1 MSQDRNYTFITTLR
15 GVLTATILLVACN
28 VMMRAQTGV
37 RVKGSV
43 YGGGNLAD
51 VQVNTEVNMSAGTVE
66 GNVFGGGKGV
76 ADNFTCDKAM
86 VGTVDAGDPILHP
99 EGYSDGNT
107 TVTITNGTVQ
117 GDVYGGGEVGRVEMN
132 TTVTIGKAGDTSLTP
147 IVKGHVFGA
156 GAGVET
162 HGYSALV
169 RGNATVTI
177 QGKAQVWQNVH
188 GGGEKASVGRY
199 YVAKDQND
207 VDTYHVRIG
216 MPCYLKAGGKCTVN
230 IQDGAV
236 IGKDGQDDSGDV
248 YGAGQGIR
256 PNWIY
261 DNPPSASYDDRKNY
275 SKRMVNH
282 VDYNETTHE
291 GHNNNDK
298 GKTWDY
304 YVDDDGNEDTR
315 YVWEYFT
322 SNDDYLLYVETLAR
336 ASETDVVIGGKRE
349 TTGESAG
356 NITPSEDAPTIN
368 GSVYGGSESGFV
380 YYGTLVNIPNGTV
393 KGDAFGGGKGLPS
406 FVEAG
411 RVKRNTSLTI
421 SGGAVEGNV
430 YGGGSLGDVGNI
442 DKSDINNYTWTN
454 QDGNPNG
461 TADEEN
467 TGVCT
472 VIMTGGAVGKNG
484 KSTANHASGHVFGA
498 GKGSGD
504 GTYYCEQGMVYKT
517 NVSISKGT
525 VYGNV
530 YGGGQVGRVEN
541 NTTVKIGPDSGEDVA
556 EIKGSVFGAGA
567 GLETHG
573 YSALVRN
580 NTDVTVQ
587 GYAKVRNN
595 VYGGG
600 EIAAVGRYWVRLEPP
615 MDGAPTPPDGT
626 VVGMPYQQRSG
637 GVCTVIVKGHAEI
650 GPSEGAA
657 TEGAGHVFG
666 AGKGVTPHYSPSE
679 SKKMLSTGEL
689 VAFEDDTENH
699 KTAREL
705 YYEFLETLALVTN
718 TSVTIGDN
726 TDASGGVKVKGSV
739 FGGSE
744 NGFVQHNT
752 SVSVQKG
759 STIGSD
765 GSTYGNVYGGGK
777 GLSDFTAA
785 GRVSESSTVAIED
798 GTIWGSVYGGG
809 TYGYVKEN
817 VTVNVTGGE
826 VKKDVYGGGAM
837 AHTNTANWTGSAL
850 VNTYPYHEVT
860 GLTVDESVV
869 TGFFTESSGTYTKIT
884 AADTKAAEGATYYRL
899 ADTKVSL
906 TGGKIVGNAY
916 GGGLGK
922 LGVAVAGVHY
932 TQEEIDAAQEGD
944 PAYGKTTEN
953 WKVEPVAASDGAGAV
968 KAMVYGDVS
977 VNLGDESKTKA
988 TAFTISHYTDE
999 GYTDVV
1005 KSGRVFGC
1013 NNLNGS
1019 PKGNVTVTVYKT
1031 TGPEGS
1037 RTDSDKKTST
1047 NASDHK
1053 YQLAAVYG
1061 GGNLADYIPAETSM
1075 KTKVKIMTCEVSV
1088 QEVYGGGNAAAVPAT
1103 DVLVNGAWEINQVF
1117 GGGNGKDDYFLDEE
1131 WHTNPGA
1138 NVGGDAIT
1146 LLTGGYIHEAYG
1158 GSNSKGTISGD
1169 INISKGTGGECDLTV
1184 VELYG
1189 AGKDADVEGDLIL
1202 VMGCSDTRTE
1212 AVYGCSM
1219 NANVKGNVELTITSG
1234 EYGKVFGGNNKS
1246 GAIFGHIIVNIEE
1259 TGCTPII
1266 IDELYGC
1273 GNDAAYSVYGYY
1285 QDGTIEGTDKPKY
1298 VARTSLTDEH
1308 AAVTFEGK
1316 PHTDPGE
1323 NGYDDPEVNI
1333 YSCTR
1338 IGKVFGGGYGAGA
1351 TVYGNPKV
1359 NINQMLGI
1367 KSDGNGGYITAT
1379 ELGRIGVDKNGSSD
1393 DCGVFGGGNQAK
1405 VFGNTT
1411 INIGTETEVDLH
1423 ASYDKTTG
1431 NYTYI
1436 ENQTVLGANILSSVF
1451 GGGNEA
1457 NVTGDTHVNI
1467 CGTQIV
1473 DQTKE
1478 NGYTDTSVSHSETTG
1493 FAVSIG
1499 NSVYG
1504 GGNKADVEGNTF
1516 VTMADGYVFNGIFGG
1531 GLSGSVGTFTKSY
1544 NSDVTDWG
1552 HTAHANLDDC
1562 IGKPTAC
1569 TSGGTCYVVVSGGQI
1584 GPLEVATH
1592 GMNRTTN
1599 GHGDP
1604 VPQGWVWGAG
1614 CGLVED
1620 PSEEPDTHFK
1630 TYVNNTDVTIKGDA
1644 FILESIIG
1652 GGEFGR
1658 VLGNTL
1664 VKIEG
1669 GQIGVGYNKVTDGK
1683 PVAYTDAQWT
1693 EAEAAVRAGDASR
1706 INAIAAA
1713 MPACSTFP
1721 YTSPY
1726 NTYDPYADLVTGTKP
1741 YPGGSTDNA
1750 TDGKTWIGCVFAGG
1764 SGYMPYTKEDTDGN
1778 ITDYDWVQS
1787 AGWVEGDAEVRI
1799 SGGHILTNVY
1809 GGNENTDV
1817 KGTCRVTMTGGT
1829 VGVPRTVNQILANP
1843 MIGHVFGAGKGDPR
1857 VHFNKVTNVK
1867 DVEINISG
1875 GIVYGSVF
1883 GGGEDGHVLRDVKM
1897 TIDGDAKIG
1906 TWGTTYI
1913 DGNVFGGGRGYSG
1926 DAYTAGNVAGCVK
1939 VDIKGGQILGSVYGG
1954 GQLGSVG
1961 YGLFDATT
1969 NGNPTPGY
1977 GEMRADSDTEEGF
1990 STEGFF
1996 TNGRGHIDLT
2006 ISGGTI
2012 GNSHEFIFPQT
2023 SNIPTGL
2030 STDISAWTDENWTT
2044 WKNHNNI
2051 PKTEFDTSTG
2061 RLSHTKGGNVFAG
2074 GMGRM
2079 YQLDDTTPIS
2089 VVDWWKMGCVKST
2102 KLTIT
2107 GGTIKSTVFGGGE
2120 LGQVVGYHTAKN
2132 AADADVNV
2140 GTEVIISGGTI
2151 GSEIKESGD
2160 VTRFIYGSIFGGGYG
2175 SLVEELVHDA
2185 STNPKKVSYPK
2196 YIAGRVKAG
2205 TKVNMTDGT
2214 VRASVYGGGK
2224 MAAVGES
2231 VVLEETLTDGLT
2243 GDTHVT
2249 ISGGTIGKSGFG
2261 GAKVGNVYG
2270 GGSGHNN
2277 TVRSGHVYGNTNVTI
2292 SGADTRIYHNVYGGG
2307 AYGSVGDFVYSTG
2320 TDAQTG
2326 TQKVNGISNL
2336 HPDHSNSGVA
2346 TVTITGG
2353 TIGVN
2358 GKENGMVFG
2367 SSRGDIN
2374 QPEER
2379 DDHTAWV
2386 YDANVT
2392 IGDANGGPAIK
2403 GSIYGSGENGHT
2415 YNNAVVTINN
2425 GTIGI
2430 PSGEPITSNNGTPDD
2445 ESDDITYEGAAYL
2458 YRGNVYGGGCGTDKY
2473 YADHTQETHDG
2484 NGQLFNPLAGI
2495 VYGNATVNI
2504 NGGTVVRNVYG
2515 AGAMG
2520 SVGKL
2525 NTDGT
2530 VTGGTT
2536 TINISG
2542 GTIGVDGTKGDGNVF
2557 GAARGNVD
2565 AISNEAAL
2573 VRKATDVSITGG
2585 TIKGNVYGGGELG
2598 CVGVY
2603 DISSDYRTFTWKNTD
2618 GTTAANSDNK
2628 NTGICNVIID
2638 GSSAVIN
2645 GHVFGA
2651 GKGKDD
2657 TFWCE
2662 KGIAYS
2668 TNVSIQNGTIAKNVY
2683 GGGEVGRVETDTEV
2697 KVGLAPEEGTSEPTI
2712 NGSVFGGGAG
2722 VETHG
2727 YSALVRGNTT
2737 VTVDQNAHVAHSVYG
2752 GGEIASVGKYG
2763 LDAQNM
2769 PSILQ
2774 GGGYCYV
2781 TVQGNAAIA
2790 EDVFG
2795 AGKGV
2800 TPHFDKDNSDE
2811 TKRSRRMTLKN
2822 DWKERVGADRFTWNY
2837 LPDEAAYSTYLETLA
2852 LATHPEVT
2860 IDGSA
2865 AISGSV
2871 FGGGE
2876 LGLTKGSVVVNIQ
2889 GGTINED
2896 VYGGGKLA
2904 NSNTTSSV
2912 DLDGNGE
2919 IETVHPTTTLNLYGG
2934 LINGDAYGGGLG
2946 QKTGFYD
2953 ANGAIAT
2960 SDIEATVYGNITVN
2974 LGSIETPAIEETPA
2988 VLGPATAF
2996 NIRYEDTGDKD
3007 EANQPIKVV
3016 QSGRVFGCN
3025 NLNGSPQG
3033 NVTVNVYKTVEG
3045 TLEGV
3050 RNTRTASDY
3059 YKLKEDDAGY
3069 VAPTYELAAVYGGGN
3084 LADYTATD
3092 KKASVIIHTC
3102 DVSVQHVYGGGNA
3115 AAVPETD
3122 VLVKGAY
3129 EIEHVFGGGNG
3140 KDMYKRANEW
3150 IPNPGANVLTNTNT
3164 LLIGGYIH
3172 EAYGGSNESGTISG
3186 NVTIN
3191 TDSKDARCV
3200 CDLELVKLYGAGK
3213 NADIDGDL
3221 IVVLDCAPETKT
3233 EEIYGGAEN
3242 ANVRGNVELTIT
3254 SGSFGKVF
3262 GGNNQSGAIF
3272 GHIILNIEETSCRP
3286 IIIDELYGCGN
3297 NAAYSVYGYKE
3308 GTDADGYK
3316 IYVPRTSLDDGV
3328 AVTFNKDE
3336 NQTAH
3341 TTPKYADPQVNIIS
3355 CTSIGKVFGGGYGS
3369 GATVYGNPTVNIN
3382 QIYGKAYDGNA
3393 YTATATTL
3401 GEIGEVFGG
3410 GNEANVVGNTT
3421 VNVGTVSTVQLHQ
3434 SYDKTTG
3441 YSMSGNQTVIGANIT
3456 GNVYGGGNQAEVTGN
3471 TNVNIGRS
3479 VTPTP

>member
-1 MSQDRNYTFITTLR
+1 MAQGVQIHGSVFGGGNAADVKINTTVNI
-15 GVLTATILLVACN
+15 GGGTIDKN
-28 VMMRAQTGV
+28 
-37 RVKGSV
+37 V
-43 YGGGNLAD
+43 YGGGNLGD
-51 VQVNTEVNMSAGTVE
+51 VGIIDKTDEKDGQLTYNYKWKKTDGSTANTAENNKITGE
-66 GNVFGGGKGV
+66 
-76 ADNFTCDKAM
+76 
-86 VGTVDAGDPILHP
+86 
-99 EGYSDGNT
+99 NT
-107 TVTITNGTVQ
+107 NTGICKVTITGGTIGTGVDMSDDGTYANGNVYGAGKGLADTWWCEKAIAYATSVTVSGGTVNGT
-117 GDVYGGGEVGRVEMN
+117 VYGGGQVGRVEDDAK
-132 TTVTIGKAGDTSLTP
+132 VVIGVANATGDTAPTITGS
-147 IVKGHVFGA
+147 VFGA
-156 GAGVET
+156 GAGLYT

-169 RGNATVTI
+169 RGN
-177 QGKAQVWQNVH
+177 
-188 GGGEKASVGRY
+188 S
-199 YVAKDQND
+199 
-207 VDTYHVRIG
+207 
-216 MPCYLKAGGKCTVN
+216 
-230 IQDGAV
+230 
-236 IGKDGQDDSGDV
+236 
-248 YGAGQGIR
+248 
-256 PNWIY
+256 
-261 DNPPSASYDDRKNY
+261 
-275 SKRMVNH
+275 
-282 VDYNETTHE
+282 
-291 GHNNNDK
+291 
-298 GKTWDY
+298 
-304 YVDDDGNEDTR
+304 
-315 YVWEYFT
+315 
-322 SNDDYLLYVETLAR
+322 
-336 ASETDVVIGGKRE
+336 
-349 TTGESAG
+349 
-356 NITPSEDAPTIN
+356 
-368 GSVYGGSESGFV
+368 
-380 YYGTLVNIPNGTV
+380 
-393 KGDAFGGGKGLPS
+393 
-406 FVEAG
+406 
-411 RVKRNTSLTI
+411 
-421 SGGAVEGNV
+421 
-430 YGGGSLGDVGNI
+430 
-442 DKSDINNYTWTN
+442 
-454 QDGNPNG
+454 
-461 TADEEN
+461 
-467 TGVCT
+467 
-472 VIMTGGAVGKNG
+472 
-484 KSTANHASGHVFGA
+484 
-498 GKGSGD
+498 
-504 GTYYCEQGMVYKT
+504 
-517 NVSISKGT
+517 
-525 VYGNV
+525 
-530 YGGGQVGRVEN
+530 
-541 NTTVKIGPDSGEDVA
+541 
-556 EIKGSVFGAGA
+556 
-567 GLETHG
+567 
-573 YSALVRN
+573 
-580 NTDVTVQ
+580 DVTVQ
-587 GYAKVRNN
+587 GTAQVGGS

-600 EIAAVGRYWVRLEPP
+600 EIASVGRF
-615 MDGAPTPPDGT
+615 T
-626 VVGMPYQQRSG
+626 VVGGLPKHPDSG
-637 GVCTVIVKGHAEI
+637 GTCTVTIQDNAKI
-650 GPSEGAA
+650 GTSGTTHNVYGAC
-657 TEGAGHVFG
+657 
-666 AGKGVTPHYSPSE
+666 KGVDPSTITDRKSMQTYANRPKNANGTYKNEHDGWEFYEPNHDFVWVYYSEADYP
-679 SKKMLSTGEL
+679 
-689 VAFEDDTENH
+689 AFL
-699 KTAREL
+699 K
-705 YYEFLETLALVTN
+705 TLALTSHPHVTVAEEA
-718 TSVTIGDN
+718 TVY
-726 TDASGGVKVKGSV
+726 GSV
-739 FGGSE
+739 FGG
-744 NGFVQHNT
+744 GQRGIT
-752 SVSVQKG
+752 
-759 STIGSD
+759 
-765 GSTYGNVYGGGK
+765 
-777 GLSDFTAA
+777 L
-785 GRVSESSTVAIED
+785 GRVDVDIT
-798 GTIWGSVYGGG
+798 GG
-809 TYGYVKEN
+809 TVEQ
-817 VTVNVTGGE
+817 
-826 VKKDVYGGGAM
+826 DVYGGGAL
-837 AHTNTANWTGSAL
+837 ADTNCGNWDADSYT
-850 VNTYPYHEVT
+850 EVT
-860 GLTVDESVV
+860 GLVEGASVAGLYTR
-869 TGFFTESSGTYTKIT
+869 TGSGTTESPYVYTATTGENPTYDGST
-884 AADTKAAEGATYYRL
+884 TYYSKGKWHNL
-899 ADTKVSL
+899 DQKTALYTTSVDL
-906 TGGKIVGNAY
+906 TGGLIKGDAY
-916 GGGLGK
+916 GGGLGQK
-922 LGVAVAGVHY
+922 TGFNSATSNIAAVVWGN
-932 TQEEIDAAQEGD
+932 I
-944 PAYGKTTEN
+944 
-953 WKVEPVAASDGAGAV
+953 
-968 KAMVYGDVS
+968 S
-977 VNLGDESKTKA
+977 VNLGSSGGSSA
-988 TAFTISHYTDE
+988 TAFEVNKYTDE
-999 GYTDVV
+999 GYVGIV

-1013 NNLNGS
+1013 NNLMGS
-1019 PKGNVTVTVYKT
+1019 PQGDVRVTVYKT
-1031 TGPEGS
+1031 VEGNTP
-1037 RTDSDKKTST
+1037 RTTEEAKANNKALKEAHPDTYET
-1047 NASDHK
+1047 EEGYVTPTYHV
-1053 YQLAAVYG
+1053 AAVYG
-1061 GGNLADYIPAETSM
+1061 GGNLADYTTAGKKAYVRIET
-1075 KTKVKIMTCEVSV
+1075 CDVSIRD
-1088 QEVYGGGNAAAVPAT
+1088 VYGGGNAAEVPET
-1103 DVLVNGAWEINQVF
+1103 DVLVRGAYEIQEVF
-1117 GGGNGKDDYFLDEE
+1117 GGGNGKDPYTNGTTWTE
-1131 WHTNPGA
+1131 NPGA
-1138 NVGGDAIT
+1138 NIGNATNPGNATT
-1146 LLTGGYIHEAYG
+1146 LLTGGFVHEAYG
-1158 GSNSKGTISGD
+1158 GSNEKGTIFGSVAIDMGVGSSAD
-1169 INISKGTGGECDLTV
+1169 HTDGICTLD
-1184 VELYG
+1184 VEKLVG
-1189 AGKDADVEGDLIL
+1189 AGKNADVNGDLIMI
-1202 VMGCSDTRTE
+1202 MGCKPSSKTPLLYAGAD
-1212 AVYGCSM
+1212 

-1234 EYGKVFGGNNKS
+1234 NYGKVFGGNNEG
-1246 GAIFGHIIVNIEE
+1246 GAIFGHIKLNIEE
-1259 TGCTPII
+1259 TGGCDTPIT
-1266 IDELYGC
+1266 IDELYLG
-1273 GNDAAYSVYGYY
+1273 GNMAAYSVYGYY
-1285 QDGTIEGTDKPKY
+1285 EDGTMPGTTKPLYKP
-1298 VARTSLTDEH
+1298 RTKADDEH
-1308 AAVTFEGK
+1308 QIVTFESLN
-1316 PHTDPGE
+1316 PHTVPDE
-1323 NGYDDPEVNI
+1323 TTHQYDNPELNVI
-1333 YSCTR
+1333 SCTY
-1338 IGKVFGGGYGAGA
+1338 IGKVFGGGYGTGA
-1351 TVYGNPKV
+1351 ALYGDPIV
-1359 NINQMLGI
+1359 NINMIQGSKADGVPTFMTTDDRLTALTLDANDNPNKLGVI
-1367 KSDGNGGYITAT
+1367 GDVYGGGNAADIYGNTTVNIGMATEVWCHQSVDANGNYTMYPSLSDPGTPVLGAYIT
-1379 ELGRIGVDKNGSSD
+1379 GN
-1393 DCGVFGGGNQAK
+1393 VFGGGNLA
-1405 VFGNTT
+1405 
-1411 INIGTETEVDLH
+1411 EV
-1423 ASYDKTTG
+1423 S
-1431 NYTYI
+1431 
-1436 ENQTVLGANILSSVF
+1436 
-1451 GGGNEA
+1451 
-1457 NVTGDTHVNI
+1457 GDTHVNI
-1467 CGTQIV
+1467 CGTQEP
-1473 DQTKE
+1473 DSEKE
-1478 NGYTDTSVSHSETTG
+1478 NGYKDSAVSHSGTTN
-1493 FAVSIG
+1493 FNISIG

-1504 GGNKADVEGNTF
+1504 GGNAADVLGNTF
-1516 VTMADGYVFNGIFGG
+1516 VTFADGYVFNGIFGG

-1552 HTAHANLDDC
+1552 HTAHDDC

-1569 TSGGTCYVVVSGGQI
+1569 KEGTGTCYVVVSGGQI
-1584 GPLEVATH
+1584 GPLEVATL

-1604 VPQGWVWGAG
+1604 VPQGWVWGGG
-1614 CGLVED
+1614 CGLIED
-1620 PSEEPDTHFK
+1620 PADDPDTHFK
-1630 TYVNNTDVTIKGDA
+1630 TYVNKTDVTIKGDA

-1669 GQIGVGYNKVTDGK
+1669 GQIGVGAGQVDGNNK
-1683 PVAYTDAQWT
+1683 PVAYTAAQWT
-1693 EAEAAVRAGDASR
+1693 EAEAAVSAGDASR
-1706 INAIAAA
+1706 INTIAAA

-1726 NTYDPYADLVTGTKP
+1726 NTYDPYADLVTGTNP

-1764 SGYMPYTKEDTDGN
+1764 SGYMPYVKRNSSDE
-1778 ITDYDWVQS
+1778 ITDYDWVKS

-1809 GGNENTDV
+1809 GGNEYTDV

-1829 VGVPRTVNQILANP
+1829 VGVPRTVDQILANP

-1867 DVEINISG
+1867 DVEVEITG

-1883 GGGEDGHVLRDVKM
+1883 GGGEDGHVLHNVTMIIGKTDK
-1897 TIDGDAKIG
+1897 TGPTIG
-1906 TWGTTYI
+1906 TWGSTYI
-1913 DGNVFGGGRGYSG
+1913 DGYVFGGGRGYSG
-1926 DAYTAGNVAGCVK
+1926 DAYTAGNVAGCVG
-1939 VDIKGGQILGSVYGG
+1939 VEIKGGNILGSVYGG

-1961 YGLFDATT
+1961 YGLFDALT
-1969 NGNPTPGY
+1969 NGSPTPGY
-1977 GEMRADSDTEEGF
+1977 GEMRADTDTEEGF

-1996 TNGRGHIDLT
+1996 SPNGRGHIELT

-2012 GNSHEFIFPQT
+2012 GNNYEYIMPQT
-2023 SNIPTGL
+2023 GSGGNTPTTITE
-2030 STDISAWTDENWTT
+2030 TDFTKWSDTDWTI
-2044 WKNHNNI
+2044 WKDYNNI
-2051 PKTEFDTSTG
+2051 PKTEFDTTTG
-2061 RLSHTKGGNVFAG
+2061 RVSHTKGGNVFAG
-2074 GMGRM
+2074 GMGRI

-2089 VVDWWKMGCVKST
+2089 AVDWWKMGCVKST
-2102 KLTIT
+2102 KLTIS
-2107 GGTIKSTVFGGGE
+2107 GDAVIKSTVFGGGE

-2132 AADADVNV
+2132 AKDENVNV

-2160 VTRFIYGSIFGGGYG
+2160 VTRFVYGSVFGGGYG
-2175 SLVEELVHDA
+2175 SLVEKMTHTGNKPD
-2185 STNPKKVSYPK
+2185 SYPK

-2205 TKVNMTDGT
+2205 TKVKITDGT
-2214 VRASVYGGGK
+2214 VVRASVYGGGK

-2231 VVLEETLTDGLT
+2231 TVLAAQTDPVIPGETLTVGHT
-2243 GDTHVT
+2243 GDTHVI
-2249 ISGGTIGKSGFG
+2249 ISGGTIGEAPLTLSDNSIRYFG

-2292 SGADTRIYHNVYGGG
+2292 SDGTIYHNVYGGG
-2307 AYGSVGDFVYSTG
+2307 AYGSVGEFEYQTTDVSGAPKVSGIKGLST
-2320 TDAQTG
+2320 
-2326 TQKVNGISNL
+2326 
-2336 HPDHSNSGVA
+2336 DHDNTGVA

-2374 QPEER
+2374 KPEER

-2403 GSIYGSGENGHT
+2403 GSVYGSGENGHT
-2415 YNNAVVTINN
+2415 FNNAVVTVNK

-2430 PSGEPITSNNGTPDD
+2430 AEGE
-2445 ESDDITYEGAAYL
+2445 DITYTENGQSVTKGGAAYS

-2473 YADHTQETHDG
+2473 YSNHEEETHDG

-2495 VYGNATVNI
+2495 VYGNTTVNI
-2504 NGGTVVRNVYG
+2504 NGGTIVRNVYG

-2525 NTDGT
+2525 KTDNTI
-2530 VTGGTT
+2530 TGGTT

-2573 VRKATDVSITGG
+2573 VRKASVVFISGNAQV
-2585 TIKGNVYGGGELG
+2585 KGNVYGGGELG
-2598 CVGVY
+2598 CVGTY
-2603 DISSDYRTFTWKNTD
+2603 DISTDYRTFTWQDTD
-2618 GTTAANSDNK
+2618 GQTNTAANSGNK

-2645 GHVFGA
+2645 GHVYGA

-2662 KGIAYS
+2662 KGIVYR
-2668 TNVSIQNGTIAKNVY
+2668 TIVNVKNGTVSGNVY

-2800 TPHFDKDNSDE
+2800 TPHFDKDNPDE
-2811 TKRSRRMTLKN
+2811 TKRSRRMTLKS
-2822 DWKERVGADRFTWNY
+2822 DWKDRVGADRFDWNY

-2852 LATHPEVT
+2852 LATHPELT

-2904 NSNTTSSV
+2904 NTNTTNSV
-2912 DLDGNGE
+2912 DTNGDGVADT
-2919 IETVHPTTTLNLYGG
+2919 TVDPTTKVNLYGG
-2934 LINGDAYGGGLG
+2934 LIKGDAYGGGLG

-2953 ANGAIAT
+2953 ANGVIAT
-2960 SDIEATVYGNITVN
+2960 SDIEATVYGDITVN
-2974 LGSIETPAIEETPA
+2974 LGSIVTPATETEPA

-2996 NIRYEDTGDKD
+2996 NIHYEETGDKD
-3007 EANQPIKVV
+3007 EANNPIKVV

-3033 NVTVNVYKTVEG
+3033 NVTVNVYKTVAG

-3050 RNTRTASDY
+3050 PNTRTALEN
-3059 YKLKEDDAGY
+3059 YKKKEGDAEY

-3084 LADYTATD
+3084 LADYTATG
-3092 KKASVIIHTC
+3092 KKANVIIHTC

-3115 AAVPETD
+3115 AVVPETD
-3122 VLVKGAY
+3122 VLVQGAY

-3140 KDMYKRANEW
+3140 KDKYKKGNEW
-3150 IPNPGANVLTNTNT
+3150 IINAGANVSTNTNT

-3172 EAYGGSNESGTISG
+3172 EAYGGSNEKGTIGG

-3191 TDSKDARCV
+3191 TDSKDERCV

-3341 TTPKYADPQVNIIS
+3341 TTPQYADPQVNIIS

-3441 YSMSGNQTVIGANIT
+3441 YSMSGKQTVIGANIT